1 MRELKICVLGGTGFV
16 GRRLVARLAGMGHR
30 IRVPTRS
37 RARNRRMLVLST
49 VTLVTEDVHD
59 PATLER
65 AFEGMDA
72 VVNLIA
78 ILNER
83 GRDGSGFRRVHTEL
97 AEKVIAACRA
107 KSVHRLLH
115 VSALNADA
123 GKGPSLYLKT
133 KGEAENAL
141 RERCGEAL
149 AWTIFQP
156 SVIFGAEDSFTNRF
170 ARLLKLSPVLPLA
183 RPDARF
189 APVYV
194 ENVAHAIVQSI
205 EDRATHRKTY
215 ELCGPR
221 VYTLREIVEFLR
233 RTLGI
238 RRMVIGLPDSLS
250 RLQAKVMDFVPGKP
264 FSTDNYLSLTVD
276 SVCRENGL
284 AHFDIEPNSM
294 EGIVPRYL
302 NRTPD

>member
-1 MRELKICVLGGTGFV
+1 MRQLKICVLGGTGFV

-37 RARNRRMLVLST
+37 RARNRRMLVLPT

-72 VVNLIA
+72 VINLIA

-83 GRDGSGFRRVHTEL
+83 GNDGSGFRHVHTEL

-107 KSVHRLLH
+107 RSVHRLLH

-123 GKGPSLYLKT
+123 EKGPSYYLKT

-141 RERCGEAL
+141 RAQSGETL

-156 SVIFGAEDSFTNRF
+156 SLIFGAEDSFTNRF
-170 ARLLKLSPVLPLA
+170 ARLLRFAPVLPLA
-183 RPDARF
+183 RPDSRF
-189 APVYV
+189 APAYV
-194 ENVAHAIVQSI
+194 ENVAQAIAQAI
-205 EDRATHRKTY
+205 EDRATHGQTY
-215 ELCGPR
+215 QLCGPR

-233 RTLGI
+233 KTLSL
-238 RRMVIGLPDSLS
+238 RRWVIGLPDAAS

-276 SVCRENGL
+276 SVCQENGF
-284 AHFDIEPNSM
+284 AHFGIEPHSL
-294 EGIVPRYL
+294 EGIVPQYL
-302 NRTPD
+302 R